1 MLARVL
7 NSLIT
12 EKVYLMKNIRSKVLA
27 SSAFTFLFASPA
39 YAGLQEIPEPSMLP
53 LLGIAAVAFYIA
65 KKRKK

>member
-1 MLARVL
+1 
-7 NSLIT
+7 
-12 EKVYLMKNIRSKVLA
+12 MKNIRSKVLA
-27 SSAFTFLFASPA
+27 SSAFTFLLASPA